1 MQAELV
7 VSQEL
12 VDEEHAWGRIYDKM
26 KNNHLYNQIH
36 G

>member
-7 VSQEL
+7 VSREL
-12 VDEEHAWGRIYDKM
+12 VDEEHAWGRIYDKI